1 MLKQQTIKIA
11 MKGDD
16 SDCLKIV
23 KRILFDNGMITNKIG
38 MFLIIEDIGYNWEN
52 TQEQTFFKFGCEK

>member
-23 KRILFDNGMITNKIG
+23 KRILFYNGMITNKIG
-38 MFLIIEDIGYNWEN
+38 MFLIIEDIGYN
-52 TQEQTFFKFGCEK
+52 